1 MRAENNAKTRRAF
14 MIAKRKWE
22 LMMLAPVLESWKMSL
37 QSVHFLLFLPIVAG
51 LYFVLPPRVRRVWL
65 LLSCYY
71 FYFFAAPQYLP
82 VLLCGTLFS
91 YAAARAIAASRT
103 QRAKRVFLLFGL
115 LGLLLALSFFKYNAA
130 YESLL
135 TPAFSALGL
144 AYNGAYFTTAAALGI
159 SFYSF
164 MAIGY
169 LVDLYRGDVP
179 LEKSLVGHALF
190 LGFFPAVTSGPISRA
205 GDLMPQLNKTD
216 RCFESQ
222 NWKEGLRLAA
232 VGFFKKLAVADTLVL
247 FVNTVYAD
255 LSAYSGFTL
264 SLAAVLFAIQLY
276 FDFSGYTD
284 IALGAALLFGIR
296 LKPNFNTPFY
306 ATNFS
311 GFWARW
317 HMSLSTFLQDYVFM
331 PLVWSRWP
339 EKLPILGKKMS
350 KPPMLSSILIVFLI
364 SGIWHGD
371 TLCFVVWGLLQA
383 AFRIGEELLH
393 RFVGKPKKR
402 LPRWQR
408 IGKTAVVL
416 VLWVESLVFFRVG
429 LTSGGSVTQAV
440 SALVRQFSGISFTQ
454 TAQALYSSVAPL
466 FYGYGSL
473 VALFFVFT
481 ALCTAGALYADWV
494 QCFRLKG
501 TPWQEGLSTLRP
513 ALRWAIYYGL
523 VLCAFAGFIIGSGG
537 FGGASFL
544 YGGF

>member
-1 MRAENNAKTRRAF
+1 MSVS
-14 MIAKRKWE
+14 
-22 LMMLAPVLESWKMSL
+22 PVLESFKMSF
-37 QSVHFLLFLPIVAG
+37 QSVHFLLFLPLAAG
-51 LYFVLPPRVRRVWL
+51 VFYVLPLGVRRIWL
-65 LLSCYY
+65 LLVSYY
-71 FYFFAAPQYLP
+71 FYFFAAPTYLP
-82 VLLCGTLFS
+82 ILLCASLFS
-91 YAAARAIAASRT
+91 YAAARGIAAADT
-103 QRAKRVFLLFGL
+103 QRGKRCFLGLGL
-115 LGLLLALSFFKYNAA
+115 LGLLLALSFFKYNAV
-130 YESLL
+130 YEGLL
-135 TPAFSALGL
+135 APLVSAVGVEYNAGYFS
-144 AYNGAYFTTAAALGI
+144 TAAALGI
-159 SFYSF
+159 SFFTF
-164 MAIGY
+164 MAVGY

-179 LEKSLVGHALF
+179 LEKSFIGHALF

-205 GDLMPQLNKTD
+205 ADLMPQLQDVN
-216 RCFESQ
+216 RRFEAN
-222 NWKEGLRLAA
+222 NWQEGLRIAA
-232 VGFFKKLAVADTLVL
+232 GGFFKKLAVADTLAL

-255 LSAYSGFTL
+255 LAAYSGLTL

-317 HMSLSTFLQDYVFM
+317 HMSLSSFLQDYVFM

-339 EKLPILGKKMS
+339 EKLPILGKKVE
-350 KPPMLSSILIVFLI
+350 KPPMLSSIALVFLI

-383 AFRIGEELLH
+383 AFRIGEEGLH

-402 LPRWQR
+402 LPKWQR
-408 IGKTAVVL
+408 VGKTAVVL

-429 LTSGGSVTQAV
+429 LSPGGSVAEAA
-440 SALVRQFSGISFTQ
+440 SALLRQFSGVSLAETVQ
-454 TAQALYSSVAPL
+454 VLYDSVAPL
-466 FYGYGSL
+466 FYGYGGL
-473 VALFFVFT
+473 VAVFFVFT
-481 ALCTAGALYADWV
+481 GLCTAFALYADWI

-501 TPWQEGLSTLRP
+501 QPWQQGLLRLRP
-513 ALRWAIYYGL
+513 SLRWLVYYGL
-523 VLCAFAGFIIGSGG
+523 VLCAFAGFIMGSGG